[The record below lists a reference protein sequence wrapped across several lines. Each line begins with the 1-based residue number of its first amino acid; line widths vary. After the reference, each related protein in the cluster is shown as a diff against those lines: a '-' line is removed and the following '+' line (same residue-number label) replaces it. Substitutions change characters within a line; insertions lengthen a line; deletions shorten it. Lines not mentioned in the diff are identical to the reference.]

1 MNILELKMNYTAF
14 IKLRNFIKINDI
26 SAEIKEYHKKDDI
39 ITGKLDVSGT
49 YLTEDLVNTNSF
61 SDEIL
66 FDIIFSTNDFEII
79 DIDCVDL
86 DYNPVDGRGIEV
98 MFDVLI
104 KYENYEIEE
113 NTNSKEDIIEIPVVV
128 EENNTFEEIKKEK
141 EIEIDHLIDEKLDL
155 ANDNL
160 PTTLE
165 NVENDVNKNT
175 LINTIDFKNEK
186 ENEKKRTIKIC
197 YYNDTKELDSFCE
210 NNNVGIDKIFNDN
223 KKTDFVKYKRI
234 ILK

>member
-26 SAEIKEYHKKDDI
+26 SAEIKEYQKKDDI

-98 MFDVLI
+98 MFD
-104 KYENYEIEE
+104 EP
-113 NTNSKEDIIEIPVVV
+113 EDE
-128 EENNTFEEIKKEK
+128 
-141 EIEIDHLIDEKLDL
+141 D
-155 ANDNL
+155 
-160 PTTLE
+160 
-165 NVENDVNKNT
+165 
-175 LINTIDFKNEK
+175 DF
-186 ENEKKRTIKIC
+186 
-197 YYNDTKELDSFCE
+197 
-210 NNNVGIDKIFNDN
+210 
-223 KKTDFVKYKRI
+223 
-234 ILK
+234 